1 MSPENDTSSSIRATL
16 TEQEAAT
23 YLGLSLSTM
32 RRRRAAGRPPRF
44 LKMGGSIRYTKQ
56 ELDRFIE
63 FSTRGA

>member
-1 MSPENDTSSSIRATL
+1 MPTENDGAFMPRVTL
-16 TEQEAAT
+16 TEKEAAN

-44 LKMGGSIRYTKQ
+44 LRIGGSIRYTKQ

>member
-1 MSPENDTSSSIRATL
+1 MSTENGGVSVPRATL
-16 TEQEAAT
+16 TEKEAAT

-32 RRRRAAGRPPRF
+32 RRRRAASRPPRF
-44 LKMGGSIRYTKQ
+44 LKIGGSIRYTKQ

>member
-1 MSPENDTSSSIRATL
+1 MSPAKDASSPIRATL